1 MTGATGGIGSAVVRQ
16 LLQSGA
22 QVTGSYFQDQSGA
35 DSLQKQGAV
44 MIRADLGN
52 RDDVRLL
59 VKKSLEQSGGAL
71 DALVYAAGNTRDH
84 TLLKMTDD
92 EWDAVIG
99 VHLTGLVT
107 ACKELL
113 PSMQQRK
120 QGKIIAMGSQSGLT
134 GRLGQANYSAA
145 KAGAAGFIKTL
156 AREAGRFGVT
166 ANLVCPGF
174 VDSKMTRSAPPE
186 AWERAKSASAL
197 GTISSAQTVASFIT
211 WMVSDHCAGVT
222 GQIFQLD
229 SRIL

>member
-1 MTGATGGIGSAVVRQ
+1 MTGATGGIGVAIIGQ

-22 QVTGSYFQDQSGA
+22 QVTGSYFQDQSAA
-35 DSLQKQGAV
+35 DALQKQGTC
-44 MIRADLGN
+44 MMRADLGD
-52 RDDVRLL
+52 RLAVRSL
-59 VKKSLEQSGGAL
+59 VQKTLEQSGGAI
-71 DALVYAAGNTRDH
+71 DALIYAAGNTRDH
-84 TLLKMTDD
+84 TLMKMTDD
-92 EWDAVIG
+92 EWDSVIG

-120 QGKIIAMGSQSGLT
+120 QGKIIALGSQSGLT
-134 GRLGQANYSAA
+134 GRMGQANYSAA

-186 AWERAKSASAL
+186 AWERAKAASAL
-197 GTISSAQTVASFIT
+197 GTVSSAQTVASFIA